1 MVKQKHN
8 MDVNPQRLMIT
19 QHAHTQNHQTF
30 TLGAFKVNMTLFT
43 AYLSPVSSEQH
54 ITRSNGFVL
63 TLKKGLKH
71 ADRQAFVREVNVWLR
86 FNLCRNPDLFQFIWA
101 SDSSLSCY
109 QRPSQD
115 PSSIYTNQHCV
126 WSKNNIVCLYRDKY
140 LSFASID
147 YVQWRVNSIYTC

>member
-43 AYLSPVSSEQH
+43 VHLSPVSSEQH

-86 FNLCRNPDLFQFIWA
+86 FNLCSIRISFSLFVRLILLYPVIRDLHRIHRVFTQTSIVSEAKIISSVYIHIYVYIEINIWA
-101 SDSSLSCY
+101 L
-109 QRPSQD
+109 
-115 PSSIYTNQHCV
+115 
-126 WSKNNIVCLYRDKY
+126 L
-140 LSFASID
+140 L
-147 YVQWRVNSIYTC
+147 

>member
-1 MVKQKHN
+1 MEFILLQLHFRFPDLLLFFWINVTEVRFSFKMVKQKHN

-43 AYLSPVSSEQH
+43 VHLSPVSSEQH

-71 ADRQAFVREVNVWLR
+71 ADRLSHTTSVRKR
-86 FNLCRNPDLFQFIWA
+86 G
-101 SDSSLSCY
+101 
-109 QRPSQD
+109 
-115 PSSIYTNQHCV
+115 
-126 WSKNNIVCLYRDKY
+126 K
-140 LSFASID
+140 
-147 YVQWRVNSIYTC
+147 RVTSV